1 MNSVFKNMV
10 GIQKS
15 SLQSEI
21 NINKEI
27 FQKLFNNQIIEEQIE
42 INDESKSQKVDK
54 LNYIAEDL
62 SNKVINIQQKLDQ

>member
-15 SLQSEI
+15 SFQSEN

-27 FQKLFNNQIIEEQIE
+27 IQKLFNNLILEEQIE

-54 LNYIAEDL
+54 LNNIAEDL
-62 SNKVINIQQKLDQ
+62 SNKIINMQ

>member
-27 FQKLFNNQIIEEQIE
+27 VQKLFNNQILEEQIE
-42 INDESKSQKVDK
+42 INDESKTQKVD
-54 LNYIAEDL
+54 
-62 SNKVINIQQKLDQ
+62 

>member
-15 SLQSEI
+15 SLQSEN

-27 FQKLFNNQIIEEQIE
+27 VQKLFNNQILEEQIDL
-42 INDESKSQKVDK
+42 NDESKS
-54 LNYIAEDL
+54 
-62 SNKVINIQQKLDQ
+62 

>member
-15 SLQSEI
+15 SFQSEN

-27 FQKLFNNQIIEEQIE
+27 IQKLFNNLILEEQIE

-54 LNYIAEDL
+54 LNNIAEDL
-62 SNKVINIQQKLDQ
+62 SNKVINMQ